1 MGIPQENILNLNKS
15 RMRAVYWRQ
24 VENGD
29 WVETTP
35 LPADPTSVNH
45 YFLKGFKAKKPEG
58 VKPEIKLEEVK
69 PSVEEKCPTCG
80 FVAKSVFGL
89 NSHLRKHAKEK
100 NK

>member
-45 YFLKGFKAKKPEG
+45 YFLKGFKAKKPET
-58 VKPEIKLEEVK
+58 KPEIKLEEVK
-69 PSVEEKCPTCG
+69 PPVEIKCPHCE
-80 FVAKSVFGL
+80 FLAKSEFGL